1 MEATSLIGVLG
12 ITGETSCRIKS
23 RAAPVERWSTRSLEV
38 HLGVS
43 NPQPEE
49 RELKERRQGLYE
61 DMGMLEKAKVTT
73 ASFETFIVSAEP
85 RLRRAFVA
93 RFGVEQGNDVTADVL
108 AYAWEHW
115 SRLAATSNPVG
126 YLYRVGQ
133 SRARRYRR
141 WARPV
146 PFPIEPAVPGVRI
159 EPGLGTALSR
169 LNDNQR
175 VAVILVHC
183 YGWTYADA
191 AESLGIPISTF
202 RNHLHRGMTRLR
214 TNLETE

>member
-1 MEATSLIGVLG
+1 
-12 ITGETSCRIKS
+12 
-23 RAAPVERWSTRSLEV
+23 
-38 HLGVS
+38 
-43 NPQPEE
+43 
-49 RELKERRQGLYE
+49 
-61 DMGMLEKAKVTT
+61 MLEPARVTT
-73 ASFETFIVSAEP
+73 ASFETFLASAEP

-93 RFGVEQGNDVTADVL
+93 RFGVEHGNDVTADVL

-115 SRLAATSNPVG
+115 DKLAPTANPVG

-146 PFPIEPAVPGVRI
+146 AFPMEPALPGVHV
-159 EPGLGTALSR
+159 EPGLGAALSR
-169 LNDNQR
+169 LNDDQR
-175 VAVILVHC
+175 VAVILVHS

-214 TNLETE
+214 AILETE